1 MQSIN
6 IAVAAMALL
15 LCSTLSAPA
24 QSFQN
29 IPFRNN
35 GQIQDGYISV
45 QAGLSFNVPLKDVND
60 YGQEQTEAAK
70 TFYRIAGSYC
80 TTLLSTIA
88 DACEI
93 KTLSSNADVQ
103 NYEGRPPNLTVR
115 GQITMA
121 IKLTPTTKQPK

>member
-45 QAGLSFNVPLKDVND
+45 QAGL
-60 YGQEQTEAAK
+60 
-70 TFYRIAGSYC
+70 
-80 TTLLSTIA
+80 
-88 DACEI
+88 
-93 KTLSSNADVQ
+93 
-103 NYEGRPPNLTVR
+103 
-115 GQITMA
+115 
-121 IKLTPTTKQPK
+121 